1 MLRVAVVGSG
11 PSGVYTAQA
20 LVTQDRVPDVRVHVL
35 DRLPCPYGLVRYG
48 VAPDHEKIKSLQNSL
63 RTVLEHERIT
73 FLGNVE
79 VGGGGIPPERLGEL
93 YDAVVYCVGAA
104 TDRALA
110 VPGEDLPGS
119 CSATEFVSW
128 YSAHPDAAADGF
140 ALRARSVVVIGVGNV
155 AVDVARILARSAQEL
170 RPTDVPHG
178 ALGALAG
185 SSVHEI
191 HMAGRR
197 GPSQARFTTKELRE
211 LSGLPQARVVVD
223 EAELARDPAYAD
235 PSARVPAPSSPP
247 NAPPPTAAARRNVEV
262 LRGWAAAGDA
272 GAGTGGHP
280 VRTIHLR
287 FFLRPVELLERHGR
301 VAGVRFARTV
311 PDGSGGVRD
320 AGTYEDIPAQLVLRA
335 IGYRGI
341 PLPGLPFD
349 PVRGTVPHLAGG
361 AAGRGAVARG
371 VRRRVDQAGADR
383 GHRLEPVVREGDG
396 GFAAR
401 RRPTARR
408 ARLGA
413 RSGGGATGVGAAS
426 GGVGRLAVHRA
437 GGDGAGQV
445 AGPGAGED
453 PGLGGAAECRAEWRP
468 GRWVRLSVLAYALDL
483 AVRRVEDTAEEPGEQ
498 RLQIVAPQAV
508 HLGRASVDL
517 LDDPALAQHPEVVR
531 GRRLGHREIETG
543 AGEFGLGCG
552 QLADDAQ
559 PHRVGERVEH
569 PFDTDL
575 VPRGVVEHTAAGLGG
590 AGGRGAGGGHDG
602 STSWDCSSLP

>member
-20 LVTQDRVPDVRVHVL
+20 LVAQDRVPDVRVHVL

-63 RTVLEHERIT
+63 RTVLEHERVT

-110 VPGEDLPGS
+110 VPGENLPGS

-128 YSAHPDAAADGF
+128 YSAHPDAAAAGF
-140 ALRARSVVVIGVGNV
+140 ALRARSVVVIGAGNV
-155 AVDVARILARSAQEL
+155 AVDVARILARGAREL
-170 RPTDVPHG
+170 RPTDVPPG

-185 SSVHEI
+185 SRVHEI

-211 LSGLPQARVVVD
+211 LGGLPQARVVVD

-235 PSARVPAPSSPP
+235 PSDPSARVPALSSPP
-247 NAPPPTAAARRNVEV
+247 NAPPLTAAARRNVEV
-262 LRGWAAAGDA
+262 LRGWAAGGG

-280 VRTIHLR
+280 LRTIHLR
-287 FFLRPVELLERHGR
+287 FFLRPVELLERDGR

-335 IGYRGI
+335 IGYRGV

-349 PVRGTVPHLAGG
+349 PVRGTVPHLAGRVLRDG
-361 AAGRGAVARG
+361 VPSPGEYVAGWIKRGPTGVIGSNRSCAKETVASLLDDVPLLAGRPSAPDPVAALRAWG
-371 VRRRVDQAGADR
+371 LRPVEWDGWLSIERAEAALGRSLGRERAKIPDWAGLLSA
-383 GHRLEPVVREGDG
+383 
-396 GFAAR
+396 
-401 RRPTARR
+401 
-408 ARLGA
+408 A
-413 RSGGGATGVGAAS
+413 RSGG
-426 GGVGRLAVHRA
+426 R
-437 GGDGAGQV
+437 D
-445 AGPGAGED
+445 
-453 PGLGGAAECRAEWRP
+453 
-468 GRWVRLSVLAYALDL
+468 
-483 AVRRVEDTAEEPGEQ
+483 RR
-498 RLQIVAPQAV
+498 
-508 HLGRASVDL
+508 
-517 LDDPALAQHPEVVR
+517 
-531 GRRLGHREIETG
+531 
-543 AGEFGLGCG
+543 
-552 QLADDAQ
+552 
-559 PHRVGERVEH
+559 
-569 PFDTDL
+569 
-575 VPRGVVEHTAAGLGG
+575 
-590 AGGRGAGGGHDG
+590 
-602 STSWDCSSLP
+602 